1 MIYDKKVTALV
12 PIKGETEII
21 NGNLR
26 LFNNQPLYRLLL
38 EKLEHIFAIDE
49 IIVDSDLYFLEDEL
63 LNTFKKVKF
72 VKRPKELQHT
82 ETSINEIIRYDI
94 SQSLEGELFIQ
105 THVNKPLIK
114 KETIAKALK
123 LFVEEEDNFDSLL
136 SVNKYQSR
144 FYDNQK
150 KPINHD
156 LKKLLRTKE
165 LAPVYEENS
174 CFYIFT
180 RESFEKNNHRIGDK
194 PYFFETSNIESLELK
209 DSLSYKLAE
218 ILTLY
223 QEL

>member
-1 MIYDKKVTALV
+1 MIYNKKVTALV
-12 PIKGETEII
+12 PIKGETEIV

-63 LNTFKKVKF
+63 LSSFKKVKF
-72 VKRPKELQHT
+72 VKRPAELQNN

-94 SQSLEGELFIQ
+94 SQSTEGELFIQ
-105 THVNKPLIK
+105 THVNKPLVK

-123 LFVEEEDNFDSLL
+123 LFVEEEDNYDSLL

-144 FYDNQK
+144 FYDNK
-150 KPINHD
+150 KNPINHD
-156 LKKLLRTKE
+156 SKNLIRTKE
-165 LAPVYEENS
+165 LPPVYEENS

-180 RESFEKNNHRIGDK
+180 RESFEKNNHRIGEN
-194 PYFFETSNIESLELK
+194 PLFYETSTIESLELK
-209 DSLSYKLAE
+209 DNLSYKLAE

>member
-1 MIYDKKVTALV
+1 MIYNKKVTAIV

-26 LFNNQPLYRLLL
+26 LFNNQPLFRLLL
-38 EKLEHIFAIDE
+38 EKLEHIFAVDE
-49 IIVDSDLYFLEDEL
+49 IIVDTDLHHLEEEL
-63 LNTFKKVKF
+63 KKTFKKIKF
-72 VKRPKELQHT
+72 IKRPKELT
-82 ETSINEIIRYDI
+82 SPETTINDIINYDI
-94 SQSLEGELFIQ
+94 KQTDNHEIFIQ

-123 LFVEEEDNFDSLL
+123 LFVEEEDHYDSLFT
-136 SVNKYQSR
+136 VNKYQSR
-144 FYDNQK
+144 FYNAEK

-156 LKKLLRTKE
+156 FSYLVRTKE
-165 LAPVYEENS
+165 LPPVFEENS

-180 RESFEKNNHRIGDK
+180 RESFEQNHHRIGK
-194 PYFFETSNIESLELK
+194 TPFFYEVQPIEALELQ

-223 QEL
+223 QKL